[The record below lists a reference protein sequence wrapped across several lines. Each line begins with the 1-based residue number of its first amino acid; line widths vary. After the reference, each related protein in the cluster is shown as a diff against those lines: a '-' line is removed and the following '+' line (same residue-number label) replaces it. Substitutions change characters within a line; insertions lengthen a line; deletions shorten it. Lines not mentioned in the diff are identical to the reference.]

1 MSSGERGLGWPM
13 LCPVG
18 SSSAELAVEERKR
31 VSTLQ
36 GNVHSGRCDHLGGDF
51 LVLGRESQNPP
62 WNSLEVAQTEVKGL
76 HSLL

>member
-1 MSSGERGLGWPM
+1 MRIAVSSGERGLGWPM

-36 GNVHSGRCDHLGGDF
+36 GMSTLAGVTTWVEIFWFWAGNHRIHPGTALR
-51 LVLGRESQNPP
+51 
-62 WNSLEVAQTEVKGL
+62 
-76 HSLL
+76 